1 MTNRRKFNRQAVL
14 VILGISFLLIGC
26 GTWPA
31 LFAQAGPAATAASK
45 REERLA
51 EWYNADSKGG
61 LFVHWGLGTGRAPG
75 SLMYPTMKA
84 FEEATAAANWSPQ
97 PMVDAAVKL
106 NCKYI
111 VWATMHVEHGLLRT
125 WKSKIPG
132 TPVTQRDY
140 LGELCQAAAL
150 KGIKIVVYMS
160 GDAALQKADVKSF
173 IDGTA
178 YAAYKHLNIDI
189 KNKNSDWVRYFVKD
203 VMLEMM
209 DNYPNVIGF
218 WCDGWNLPSADTA
231 TLSAVHAKNKHYLI
245 FRNEYSNQPSY
256 NEEDVMGIE
265 PFAKIL
271 SPAYDKASGMYVPSG
286 NGIEG
291 SFLISAEW
299 WHTGKDYSADPKWC
313 VKMAGSAL
321 GGNAVPCYA
330 EGPTISGAF
339 VPTVNATND
348 ALKKFFDYASAATN
362 NVWGGG
368 YSHGGFRPGA
378 IGDGAYVATT
388 MSKDGNTHYIHVLNK
403 PVTHLDQLVMPALG
417 YKITGVKLVGS
428 TGKDLTYSY
437 MEDNVMIKVDSW
449 ADFDTYGDEIIEI
462 TTAGK
467 PDLLS
472 RNGWRIST
480 NNADSSHPV
489 SNAIDAAFDTYY
501 SSKSNAAMPVE
512 VKIDMGGDNDIY
524 GINLSQYE
532 GRALTTARYY
542 PNNEGT
548 RIKDFEIYTSSDG
561 ANWGSPLVSGT
572 LANERGVQEIQVP
585 QGTGRRRYLKLKI
598 LSNYKGNGV
607 VQITEIN
614 VCLLLFVQQQE
625 SRMYRLPGSLIY
637 PFAARSTRYDHQ
649 GQAVF

>member
-1 MTNRRKFNRQAVL
+1 MTRSDRQATL
-14 VILGISFLLIGC
+14 VILGLSFFLIGP
-26 GTWPA
+26 GMGAA
-31 LFAQAGPAATAASK
+31 LFAQAGQAASAALK

-61 LFVHWGLGTGRAPG
+61 LFVHWGLGTGKAPG
-75 SLMYPTMKA
+75 SLMYPTVKA
-84 FEEATAAANWSPQ
+84 FEEATAAAHWSPQ

-106 NCKYI
+106 HCKYI
-111 VWATMHVEHGLLRT
+111 VWATMHVEHGLIRT

-140 LGELCQAAAL
+140 LGELCQAAAA
-150 KGIKIVVYMS
+150 KGIRIVVYIS

-173 IDGTA
+173 IDGAA
-178 YAAYKHLNIDI
+178 YATYKKLNIDI

-218 WCDGWNLPSADTA
+218 WCDGWNLRSADTA
-231 TLSAVHAKNKHYLI
+231 TLAAVHAKNPHYLI
-245 FRNEYSNQPSY
+245 FRNEYSNHPTY
-256 NEEDVMGIE
+256 NDEDVMGVE

-271 SPAYDKASGMYVPSG
+271 SPAFDKASAMYVPSG
-286 NGIEG
+286 NGVEG

-313 VKMAGSAL
+313 VKMAASAL
-321 GGNAVPCYA
+321 GGNAIPCYA
-330 EGPTISGAF
+330 EGPSISGAF

-348 ALKKFFDYASAATN
+348 VMKKFFDYASAAIN

-368 YSHGGFRPGA
+368 YSHGGFKPGT

-388 MSKDGNTHYIHVLNK
+388 MNKDGNTHYIHVLK
-403 PVTHLDQLVMPALG
+403 MPVTHPDQLLMPALG
-417 YKITGVKLVGS
+417 YKITGVRLPGS
-428 TGKDLTYSY
+428 ADKGLTYSY
-437 MEDNVMIKVDSW
+437 MGDNVMIRLDSRS
-449 ADFDTYGDEIIEI
+449 AFDTYGDEIIEV

-472 RNGWRIST
+472 RTGWRITAS
-480 NNADSSHPV
+480 NVDSSHPAA
-489 SNAIDAAFDTYY
+489 NATDPVFDTYY
-501 SSKSNAAMPVE
+501 SSKSGAAMPVE
-512 VKIDMGGDNDIY
+512 LTIDMGGDNDIY

-542 PNNEGT
+542 PDNEGT
-548 RIKDFEIYTSSDG
+548 RIKDYAIYTSSDG
-561 ANWGSPLVSGT
+561 VSWAAPLVSGV
-572 LANERGVQEIQVP
+572 LANERGVQEIPVP

-607 VQITEIN
+607 VQITDLE
-614 VCLLLFVQQQE
+614 LLKK
-625 SRMYRLPGSLIY
+625 
-637 PFAARSTRYDHQ
+637 
-649 GQAVF
+649 